1 MSEGGGVRV
10 RNGMLVVEGEQIG
23 HCCRDLQGGARS
35 DIGRRCWLCVFP
47 LFECVFECRGS
58 GNLQLKQMV
67 GMLYEIAIDK
77 EYKTQ
82 RS

>member
-1 MSEGGGVRV
+1 MCFVCLFGF
-10 RNGMLVVEGEQIG
+10 LT
-23 HCCRDLQGGARS
+23 
-35 DIGRRCWLCVFP
+35 LCVFP
-47 LFECVFECRGS
+47 LFECVFACRGS